1 MTQAACGNGAGLV
14 AIAPAAAGTEAVQLH
29 GTKAAVQ
36 SAKRKKQVFPAKSF
50 HGQSSLCAV
59 VQQRIRRVLLS
70 GFLYFN
76 RRCRIRQDEI
86 AEGGACGGEAG
97 TGTAPEN
104 AGNRRRKVFLE
115 LWHVQQGG
123 TMPCDVLP
131 LALVCFFCY
140 NKKHGFHV
148 DDFAGNGKKE

>member
-1 MTQAACGNGAGLV
+1 MVSFIL
-14 AIAPAAAGTEAVQLH
+14 TEDAVF
-29 GTKAAVQ
+29 GKTK
-36 SAKRKKQVFPAKSF
+36 SRK
-50 HGQSSLCAV
+50 
-59 VQQRIRRVLLS
+59 
-70 GFLYFN
+70 
-76 RRCRIRQDEI
+76 
-86 AEGGACGGEAG
+86 AELAGGEAG

-140 NKKHGFHV
+140 NKKHVFHV
-148 DDFAGNGKKE
+148 VDFAGNGKKE